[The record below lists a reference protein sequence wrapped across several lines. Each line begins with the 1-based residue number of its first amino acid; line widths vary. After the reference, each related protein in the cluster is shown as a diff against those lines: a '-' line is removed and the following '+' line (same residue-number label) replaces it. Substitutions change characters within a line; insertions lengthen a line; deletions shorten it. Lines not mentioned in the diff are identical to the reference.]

1 MKIPAIPEN
10 ETQRLKSL
18 YMMDLLD
25 KTDDERLSRLT
36 RLAKAT
42 FDVPIALISLLDR
55 DRQWLVSRSGVDVRE
70 TSRNVSFC
78 AHAILQEGVL
88 IVKDARKD
96 DRFENNPYVTGEPY
110 VRFYA
115 GCPVHLPD
123 GSVAGTVCII
133 DDQPREFSSD
143 EINLLLDL
151 GAIVEDEFL
160 IISQA
165 MTDKLTDL
173 PNKRGFYRVADKRFT
188 ELTNA
193 NTSFS
198 LLYFVV
204 DNLQS
209 VNDILGHAEGDNILR
224 TFAKS
229 LKTCL
234 RKDDVCAR
242 LDSSAFAVLLPHDKG
257 FDADAFL
264 FHLQETIDSLNSMPG
279 NKYPIN
285 YAYSVLENDA
295 DKYGDI
301 ISMLKDSDTVMYSER
316 KRKKRV

>member
-1 MKIPAIPEN
+1 MKLPAFPEN
-10 ETQRLKSL
+10 EAQRLKSL

-25 KTDDERLSRLT
+25 KNDDERLSRLT

-55 DRQWLVSRSGVDVRE
+55 DRQWLVSRSGVYIKE
-70 TSRNVSFC
+70 TARNVSFC
-78 AHAILQEGVL
+78 AHAILQEGAL

-96 DRFENNPYVTGEPY
+96 ERFEHNPFVTGEPY

-123 GSVAGTVCII
+123 GSIAGTVCII
-133 DDQPREFSSD
+133 DDQPREFSSE
-143 EINLLLDL
+143 EINLLLDV
-151 GAIVEDEFL
+151 GSIVEDEFL

-173 PNKRGFYRVADKRFT
+173 PNKRGFLRVGDKRFT
-188 ELTNA
+188 ELTKTDA
-193 NTSFS
+193 PFS

-204 DNLQS
+204 GNLQS
-209 VNDILGHAEGDNILR
+209 LNDILGHEEGDNTLR

-229 LKTCL
+229 LKSCL
-234 RKDDVCAR
+234 RNEDVCGR
-242 LDSSAFAVLLPHDKG
+242 IDSSAFAVLLPHDKG

-264 FHLQETIDSLNSMPG
+264 FNLQSTLDDLNSMPG

-285 YAYSVLENDA
+285 YAYSVLESDA
-295 DKYGDI
+295 DKYPDI
-301 ISMLKDSDTVMYSER
+301 LAMLKDSDSVMYSER
-316 KRKKRV
+316 KRMKRR